1 MIIINVREVMKIL
14 IRIGVIGSLAFLAGY
29 ATADEYPAHAPMKVN
44 PFLHAGLTRSES
56 MFKKYDGLFMN
67 VSKSNPD
74 LNYFLL
80 RGETYGESAS
90 DRVKLDDED
99 FIKAVKETE
108 GRLIYQLRVK
118 NAMLTHNAI
127 DALKNQS
134 QLRMLDL
141 SGNKLITDEA
151 CKKIAKLLPR
161 LHILNLFN
169 TNITDRGLEYL
180 IHLQELKKLHVTGTQ
195 VTWNGANLFRA
206 KMLSVAG
213 NDDLEITTGKQPLG
227 SIKRNEWLRSHY
239 QTNAELSNIDEETIL
254 KKHLLTS
261 PDTIKSNK
269 SYEEDKKKE
278 LEGPVL
284 EQ

>member
-1 MIIINVREVMKIL
+1 MECI
-14 IRIGVIGSLAFLAGY
+14 
-29 ATADEYPAHAPMKVN
+29 
-44 PFLHAGLTRSES
+44 
-56 MFKKYDGLFMN
+56 
-67 VSKSNPD
+67 
-74 LNYFLL
+74 
-80 RGETYGESAS
+80 
-90 DRVKLDDED
+90 
-99 FIKAVKETE
+99 
-108 GRLIYQLRVK
+108 
-118 NAMLTHNAI
+118 
-127 DALKNQS
+127 
-134 QLRMLDL
+134 
-141 SGNKLITDEA
+141 
-151 CKKIAKLLPR
+151 
-161 LHILNLFN
+161 
-169 TNITDRGLEYL
+169 

>member
-1 MIIINVREVMKIL
+1 MKVL
-14 IRIGVIGSLAFLAGY
+14 IRIGVISSLAFLAGY
-29 ATADEYPAHAPMKVN
+29 ATADEYPAHAPMKVK
-44 PFLHAGLTRSES
+44 PILHAGLTRGES

-67 VSKSNPD
+67 ISKSNPD
-74 LNYFLL
+74 LNYFVL

-90 DRVKLDDED
+90 DRVKLNDED

-161 LHILNLFN
+161 LEILNLYN

-180 IHLQELKKLHVTGTQ
+180 IHLQGLKKLHVTGTQ
-195 VTWNGANLFRA
+195 VTWKGANLFRA
-206 KMLSVAG
+206 KMQSIGG
-213 NDDLEITTGKQPLG
+213 NDDLEITTGKQALG
-227 SIKRNEWLRSHY
+227 SFKKLKHLKDNY
-239 QTNAELSNIDEETIL
+239 QTNTAAGKLNPNYEIEI
-254 KKHLLTS
+254 
-261 PDTIKSNK
+261 IK
-269 SYEEDKKKE
+269 
-278 LEGPVL
+278 
-284 EQ
+284 

>member
-1 MIIINVREVMKIL
+1 
-14 IRIGVIGSLAFLAGY
+14 
-29 ATADEYPAHAPMKVN
+29 
-44 PFLHAGLTRSES
+44 
-56 MFKKYDGLFMN
+56 MN

>member
-1 MIIINVREVMKIL
+1 
-14 IRIGVIGSLAFLAGY
+14 
-29 ATADEYPAHAPMKVN
+29 
-44 PFLHAGLTRSES
+44 